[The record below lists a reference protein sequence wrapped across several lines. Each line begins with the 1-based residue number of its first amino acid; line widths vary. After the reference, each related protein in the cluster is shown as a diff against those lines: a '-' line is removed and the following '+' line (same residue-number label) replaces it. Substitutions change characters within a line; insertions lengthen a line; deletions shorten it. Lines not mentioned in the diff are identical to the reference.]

1 MIRTILGVVAGYI
14 AMSVVLFVL
23 FSVLYTVLGTSGSFM
38 PDSLYVST
46 TWLIAGFIIFF
57 AGAAV
62 AGIVSKLIGKTSKS
76 AMVMGIVIL
85 VVGGLMAFSQI
96 AQMPESMVREAAEVP
111 MMEAMAIAQNPV
123 WALFLNPII
132 GLLGAIVGGML
143 IGSKE

>member
-96 AQMPESMVREAAEVP
+96 AQ
-111 MMEAMAIAQNPV
+111 
-123 WALFLNPII
+123 
-132 GLLGAIVGGML
+132 
-143 IGSKE
+143 